1 MNDVFKIIESHGYF
15 EFGSVIS
22 NELFRMFFA
31 IDEIEYPAM
40 RKEIENQ
47 QLNELS
53 AADFCRNKLL
63 NEGKYFKKVGDTY
76 RVLLPSENAQQV
88 LSYMKTADAKLKR
101 GIKLNDRTPTAF
113 RISSNDE
120 ARLFMK
126 LK

>member
-1 MNDVFKIIESHGYF
+1 MNDVFKIIEAHGYF
-15 EFGSVIS
+15 EFGGVIS

-47 QLNELS
+47 QLSELS

-63 NEGKYFKKVGDTY
+63 NEGKYFKKIGDTY

-88 LSYMKTADAKLKR
+88 LSYMRTADAKLKR

-120 ARLFMK
+120 VRLFMK